1 MSDIADAL
9 GGVDLNDV
17 KPMDTFEPLPAGW
30 YMVEIEGA
38 EVKDTKAG
46 DKRLAIKMTVMT
58 EPYTNRK
65 LFGGMMLKHKNP
77 KVVEIGHRE
86 LAGLCEA
93 IGNKALQD
101 CTELIGKVIEAK
113 VNVRIRELYK
123 PDNEVKS
130 YRAVGGTPATTAV
143 AAKPVVMKSA
153 PVSKPSPAPAGKRP
167 WEK

>member
-17 KPMDTFEPLPAGW
+17 KPVDTFEPLPAGW
-30 YMVEIEGA
+30 YTVEIEGA

-65 LFGGMMLKHKNP
+65 LFGSIMLKHKNP

-101 CTELIGKVIEAK
+101 CTELIGKVVETKII
-113 VNVRIRELYK
+113 VRVREGME
-123 PDNEVKS
+123 PNNEVKS
-130 YRAVGGTPATTAV
+130 YRAIGGTQTTAPV
-143 AAKPVVMKSA
+143 ATKPVTVSA
-153 PVSKPSPAPAGKRP
+153 PVSKPAPATAGKHP